1 MVYPNGLNNGFPAE
15 IQLKLLRT
23 VKGLENVTMVRPGY
37 AIEYDYID
45 PKQLKAT
52 LESSLLNGLYM
63 AGQINGTTG
72 Y

>member
-1 MVYPNGLNNGFPAE
+1 MWLEPEGYNTDVVYPNGLNNGFPEE

-45 PKQLKAT
+45 PKQLKA
-52 LESSLLNGLYM
+52 SL
-63 AGQINGTTG
+63 
-72 Y
+72 